1 MNKIISRFLRDLAE
15 IVDRI
20 NVDGRPRKAVVPMF
34 TVSVILTFLV
44 SIMDDPRIWLV
55 ASAYVIILII
65 ASRHMLR
72 FISKAILYLVFLSVI
87 IGLPIL
93 VTGNTSINSIHD
105 IVTVR
110 YQLSTGLPEFVKF
123 VVRVT
128 LAPLPLIATLYFIGW
143 PNLARQLYSVPLL
156 RKITALTTIFIL
168 HLPRLLRHTLSLL
181 LAREARHF
189 DNSLKRQWKSLS
201 TVVGDLIITSASY
214 SRKMQQA
221 IEARTFNEY
230 PFEVRR

>member
-1 MNKIISRFLRDLAE
+1 MNKIVSRFLRDIAE
-15 IVDRI
+15 IIDRI
-20 NVDGRPRKAVVPMF
+20 NVDGRLRKAVLPMF
-34 TVSVILTFLV
+34 TASVILTFLV
-44 SIMDDPRIWLV
+44 STKDDPRIWLV
-55 ASAYVIILII
+55 ASSYVIVLII
-65 ASRHMLR
+65 ASRHTLR
-72 FISKAILYLVFLSVI
+72 LISKAILYLVFISAI

-93 VTGNTSINSIHD
+93 LTGNSNINNVHD

-110 YQLSTGLPEFVKF
+110 YQLSTGLPEFGKF

-128 LAPLPLIATLYFIGW
+128 LAPLPVIATLYFIGW
-143 PNLARQLYSVPLL
+143 PNLARQLYSVPVL

-214 SRKMQQA
+214 SRKLQQA